1 MTIHDIAKE
10 AGVSASSVSRVI
22 NGKPGVNAKAR
33 ARVMALLSKY
43 DYVSPREAHRPFEG
57 TGKLVG
63 ILVADV
69 RIVHLTEG
77 AYHISQSLSE
87 YGYNSIIQN
96 TGNSDEKRAAAIRN
110 LKKRNVSAIVLMGS
124 QFESEVIGQVI
135 AQEVPDIPVFMLNG
149 FLNLPNVCGVLS
161 DEKSGVKDCIA
172 LLASEHRSKI
182 AMLIDQPRPSSSLK
196 EEGFIEGMLQLGYRQ
211 SDLWIYRDISA
222 SLQGGYAATEQ
233 LLTEH
238 PDLDGLICSLDI
250 IACGAI
256 HALVQHK
263 IEIPGQVAVI
273 GIDNSLYAEIC
284 LPQLTS
290 LDNMILDSGVT
301 LAHKLIDCLEGRKT
315 NQRTV
320 LLPAIVERAS
330 TGSRR

>member
-1 MTIHDIAKE
+1 MTIRDIARE

-22 NGKPGVNAKAR
+22 NGKPGVNPQSRAK
-33 ARVMALLSKY
+33 VMALLDQY
-43 DYVSPREAHRPFEG
+43 GYESPREQREALSG
-57 TGKLVG
+57 AGKLVG

-69 RIVHLTEG
+69 RTVHLTEG

-87 YGYNSIIQN
+87 YGYTSIIQN

-110 LKKRNVSAIVLMGS
+110 LKRQRVCAIVLMGS
-124 QFESEVIGQVI
+124 QFESQAIGAVIE
-135 AQEVPDIPVFMLNG
+135 QEVPHIPVFMLNG

-161 DEKSGVKDCIA
+161 DERSGVKDCIA
-172 LLASEHRSKI
+172 LLAGENRRKI
-182 AMLIDQPRPSSSLK
+182 AMLVDAPRPSSRLK
-196 EEGFIEGMLQLGYRQ
+196 EEGFAEGMMQLGHPKG
-211 SDLWIYRDISA
+211 DLWIYRDVDA
-222 SLQGGYAATEQ
+222 SLQGGYAATQ
-233 LLTEH
+233 KALSDH
-238 PDLDGLICSLDI
+238 PDLEGLICSLDI

-256 HALVQHK
+256 HALVDLQ
-263 IEIPGQVAVI
+263 IDIPEQIAVI

-301 LAHKLIDCLEGRKT
+301 LAHKLIDCLEGRKP

-320 LLPAIVERAS
+320 LLPSIVTRAS
-330 TGSRR
+330 TGQRK